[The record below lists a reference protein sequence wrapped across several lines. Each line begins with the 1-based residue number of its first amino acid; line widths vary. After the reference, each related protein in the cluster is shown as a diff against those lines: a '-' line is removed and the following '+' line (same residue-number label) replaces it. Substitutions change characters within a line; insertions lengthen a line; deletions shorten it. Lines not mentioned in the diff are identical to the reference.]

1 MTTARTATPSTARA
15 INDRLALE
23 LLLERGPLTASDL
36 RTLTGLS
43 RPTVADLLER
53 LQRSGLV
60 AHAGESAALRRGP
73 NARLYELVAD
83 RAHLAGIDIRSTG
96 VSLVVADLTGRT
108 LGTATIPATL
118 PVLPVLPVLSE
129 GAEGAEA
136 LAGAGAGV
144 GFATGSGAADG
155 VSAEGGAEG
164 DLLVERTVE
173 ALLATAAAAGAKE
186 LHTVAVGAPGLVDP
200 STGTL
205 NNSGKLP
212 EWHTKLLA
220 ALRSRP
226 GTEVILENEVNLAG
240 IAEHR
245 LGAARG
251 RRDFALIW
259 LGLGVGAAVV
269 LDGRLRRGASGGT
282 GEIGFLPVPGT
293 VGLPG
298 ATKCDGGFHSLVSSA
313 AICELAERHGL
324 KPEPGALGTAAGADT
339 PEPADLEPAARP
351 GPDGRGGAGL
361 GADPLG
367 GDAIEPAAEA
377 VVRHAVEIG
386 AEEFLEELAAR
397 IAVGASAICVVLD
410 PGCVVLGGEIG
421 QAGGPDLAARVERR
435 LATLSPLA
443 TEVRAGTAGGG
454 AVLAGAVLT
463 AGDSVRRELFGG
475 E

>member
-15 INDRLALE
+15 INDRLALD

-73 NARLYELVAD
+73 NARLYGLVAD

-108 LGTATIPATL
+108 LGTATIAASDSAPDTGTGTGAGVATG
-118 PVLPVLPVLSE
+118 VKEDVE
-129 GAEGAEA
+129 T
-136 LAGAGAGV
+136 GAGA
-144 GFATGSGAADG
+144 DD
-155 VSAEGGAEG
+155 G
-164 DLLVERTVE
+164 DLLVKRTVE
-173 ALLATAAAAGAKE
+173 TLLATAAEAGAAE

-200 STGTL
+200 MTGML

-212 EWHTKLLA
+212 EWHTKLLT

-245 LGAARG
+245 IGAAQG

-259 LGLGVGAAVV
+259 LGHGVGASVV

-293 VGLPG
+293 IRLPDSK
-298 ATKCDGGFHSLVSSA
+298 KCDGGFHSMVSSA
-313 AICELAERHGL
+313 AICELAARHGL
-324 KPEPGALGTAAGADT
+324 TTGPVAGAGGRGRGRGASAA
-339 PEPADLEPAARP
+339 EEQEPAA
-351 GPDGRGGAGL
+351 A
-361 GADPLG
+361 
-367 GDAIEPAAEA
+367 A
-377 VVRHAVEIG
+377 VVRRAVETG
-386 AEEFLEELAAR
+386 ADDFLDELALR
-397 IAVGASAICVVLD
+397 IALGASSICVVID

-421 QAGGPDLAARVERR
+421 QAGGPELAERVELHLSR
-435 LATLSPLA
+435 LSPLA
-443 TEVRAGTAGGG
+443 TEVRAGAAGGG

-463 AGDSVRRELFGG
+463 AGDAARQELFGG
-475 E
+475 D

>member
-15 INDRLALE
+15 INDRLALN

-60 AHAGESAALRRGP
+60 AQAGESAALRRGP
-73 NARLYELVAD
+73 NARLYGLVAD
-83 RAHLAGIDIRSTG
+83 RAHLAGIDIRATG

-108 LGTATIPATL
+108 LGTATIAAPAR
-118 PVLPVLPVLSE
+118 SE
-129 GAEGAEA
+129 AEGPGRPPTAVDGA
-136 LAGAGAGV
+136 AGTAGAAVDVSSPTRAGT
-144 GFATGSGAADG
+144 AS
-155 VSAEGGAEG
+155 SAEGGPGDG

-173 ALLATAAAAGAKE
+173 ALLATAAAAGAQD

-200 STGTL
+200 VSGAL

-220 ALRSRP
+220 ALRARR

-245 LGAARG
+245 IGAAQDRK
-251 RRDFALIW
+251 DFALIW
-259 LGLGVGAAVV
+259 LGHGVGASVV

-293 VGLPG
+293 GGLPD
-298 ATKCDGGFHSLVSSA
+298 ATRCDGGFHALVSSA
-313 AICELAERHGL
+313 AICELGARHGL
-324 KPEPGALGTAAGADT
+324 DAEPDGSEPG
-339 PEPADLEPAARP
+339 
-351 GPDGRGGAGL
+351 
-361 GADPLG
+361 
-367 GDAIEPAAEA
+367 AEA
-377 VVRHAVEIG
+377 VVRLAVRTG
-386 AEEFLEELAAR
+386 AHDFLEELAGR
-397 IAVGASAICVVLD
+397 IALGASSICVVLD

-421 QAGGPDLAARVERR
+421 QAGGPELAARVERQ
-435 LATLSPLA
+435 LARLSPLA

-463 AGDSVRRELFGG
+463 AGDAVRRELFGG

>member
-15 INDRLALE
+15 INDRLALD

-36 RTLTGLS
+36 RALTGLS

-73 NARLYELVAD
+73 NARLYGLVAD
-83 RAHLAGIDIRSTG
+83 RAHLAGIDIRSSG

-108 LGTATIPATL
+108 LGTATIAASL
-118 PVLPVLPVLSE
+118 PVVPAAPVDGGGDPSRSGDV
-129 GAEGAEA
+129 GATEN
-136 LAGAGAGV
+136 AGCSC
-144 GFATGSGAADG
+144 GSGGD
-155 VSAEGGAEG
+155 GGASAATTDG

-173 ALLATAAAAGAKE
+173 ALLATAAEAGAGE

-200 STGTL
+200 ATGAL

-212 EWHTKLLA
+212 EWHAKLLA
-220 ALRSRP
+220 ALRARP

-245 LGAARG
+245 IGAAKDRQ
-251 RRDFALIW
+251 DFALIW
-259 LGLGVGAAVV
+259 LGHGVGASVI

-293 VGLPG
+293 IGLPDSK
-298 ATKCDGGFHSLVSSA
+298 KCDAGFHSTVSSA
-313 AICELAERHGL
+313 AICELAARHGL
-324 KPEPGALGTAAGADT
+324 KVEPGTGGGVGAEAEAEPGAGTGAGAGTAAG
-339 PEPADLEPAARP
+339 ER
-351 GPDGRGGAGL
+351 
-361 GADPLG
+361 
-367 GDAIEPAAEA
+367 EPAAEA
-377 VVRHAVEIG
+377 VVRRAVETG
-386 AEEFLEELAAR
+386 ADDFLDELALR

-421 QAGGPDLAARVERR
+421 QAGGPELAGRVERH
-435 LATLSPLA
+435 LARLSPLA

-463 AGDSVRRELFGG
+463 AGDAVRRELFGG
-475 E
+475 D

>member
-15 INDRLALE
+15 INDRLALD

-73 NARLYELVAD
+73 NARLYGLVAD

-108 LGTATIPATL
+108 LGTATIAASDPDTGRGTE
-118 PVLPVLPVLSE
+118 E
-129 GAEGAEA
+129 GVVTGVKEDGKEEAET
-136 LAGAGAGV
+136 GAGA
-144 GFATGSGAADG
+144 DD
-155 VSAEGGAEG
+155 G
-164 DLLVERTVE
+164 DLLVKRTVE
-173 ALLATAAAAGAKE
+173 TLLATAAEAGAEE

-200 STGTL
+200 MTGTL

-245 LGAARG
+245 IGAAQG

-259 LGLGVGAAVV
+259 LGHGVGASVV

-293 VGLPG
+293 IRLPDSK
-298 ATKCDGGFHSLVSSA
+298 KCDGGFHSMVSSA
-313 AICELAERHGL
+313 AICELAARHGL
-324 KPEPGALGTAAGADT
+324 TAGSAGGSGAAAGGEGASAA
-339 PEPADLEPAARP
+339 EEQEPAA
-351 GPDGRGGAGL
+351 A
-361 GADPLG
+361 
-367 GDAIEPAAEA
+367 A
-377 VVRHAVEIG
+377 VVRRAVESG
-386 AEEFLEELAAR
+386 ADDFLDELALR
-397 IAVGASAICVVLD
+397 IALGASAICVVLD

-421 QAGGPDLAARVERR
+421 QAGGPELADRVEQHLSR
-435 LATLSPLA
+435 LSPLA

-463 AGDSVRRELFGG
+463 AGDAARQELFGG
-475 E
+475 D

>member
-15 INDRLALE
+15 INDRLALD

-73 NARLYELVAD
+73 NARLYGLVAD
-83 RAHLAGIDIRSTG
+83 RAHLAGIDIRATG

-108 LGTATIPATL
+108 LGTATIAALAPGTGT
-118 PVLPVLPVLSE
+118 
-129 GAEGAEA
+129 GAGTGVGTGVGTGTEA
-136 LAGAGAGV
+136 GVETSTEAGAGTGAGAV
-144 GFATGSGAADG
+144 D
-155 VSAEGGAEG
+155 G
-164 DLLVERTVE
+164 DLLVEQTVE
-173 ALLATAAAAGAKE
+173 ALLATAAEVGAKE

-200 STGTL
+200 VTGTL

-212 EWHTKLLA
+212 EWHAKLLA

-245 LGAARG
+245 IGAARG

-259 LGLGVGAAVV
+259 LGHGVGASVV

-293 VGLPG
+293 VGLPDSK
-298 ATKCDGGFHSLVSSA
+298 KCDGGFHSMVSSA
-313 AICELAERHGL
+313 AICELAARHGL
-324 KPEPGALGTAAGADT
+324 AAGSETTDGDAGAA
-339 PEPADLEPAARP
+339 EEQEPAA
-351 GPDGRGGAGL
+351 A
-361 GADPLG
+361 
-367 GDAIEPAAEA
+367 A
-377 VVRHAVEIG
+377 VVRRAVETG
-386 AEEFLEELAAR
+386 ADDFLDELAQR

-421 QAGGPDLAARVERR
+421 QAGGPELADRVERHLSR
-435 LATLSPLA
+435 ISPLA

-463 AGDSVRRELFGG
+463 AGDAARRELFGG
-475 E
+475 D

>member
-15 INDRLALE
+15 INDRLALD

-36 RTLTGLS
+36 RALTGLS

-73 NARLYELVAD
+73 NARLYGLVAD
-83 RAHLAGIDIRSTG
+83 RAHLAGIDIRASG

-108 LGTATIPATL
+108 LGTATIAASLPAASAA
-118 PVLPVLPVLSE
+118 PAVDGEEPS
-129 GAEGAEA
+129 GSGD
-136 LAGAGAGV
+136 AGATESAGCSCGSGGAG
-144 GFATGSGAADG
+144 GSGG
-155 VSAEGGAEG
+155 GGASVVMTDG

-173 ALLATAAAAGAKE
+173 ALLATAAEAGAGE

-200 STGTL
+200 ATGTL

-245 LGAARG
+245 IGAAKD

-259 LGLGVGAAVV
+259 LGHGVGASVI

-293 VGLPG
+293 IGLPDSK
-298 ATKCDGGFHSLVSSA
+298 KCDGGFHSTVSSA
-313 AICELAERHGL
+313 AICELAGRHGL
-324 KPEPGALGTAAGADT
+324 KVEPDTEEGTRAGAEPGVEAGDREPAAGAVVRRAV
-339 PEPADLEPAARP
+339 ES
-351 GPDGRGGAGL
+351 
-361 GADPLG
+361 GAD
-367 GDAIEPAAEA
+367 D
-377 VVRHAVEIG
+377 
-386 AEEFLEELAAR
+386 FLDELALR

-421 QAGGPDLAARVERR
+421 QAGGPELASRVERHLSR
-435 LATLSPLA
+435 LSPLA

-463 AGDSVRRELFGG
+463 AGDAVRRELFGG
-475 E
+475 D

>member
-15 INDRLALE
+15 INDRLALD

-73 NARLYELVAD
+73 NARLYELVGD

-108 LGTATIPATL
+108 LGTATIAAPAPTTA
-118 PVLPVLPVLSE
+118 PGTGDGG
-129 GAEGAEA
+129 GADA
-136 LAGAGAGV
+136 AGAG
-144 GFATGSGAADG
+144 D
-155 VSAEGGAEG
+155 G

-173 ALLATAAAAGAKE
+173 ALLATAAEAGAGE

-200 STGTL
+200 ATGAL

-220 ALRSRP
+220 ALRARP

-245 LGAARG
+245 IGAAQG

-259 LGLGVGAAVV
+259 LGHGVGASVV

-293 VGLPG
+293 AGLPDS
-298 ATKCDGGFHSLVSSA
+298 TKCDGGFHSMVSSA
-313 AICELAERHGL
+313 AICELAARHGL
-324 KPEPGALGTAAGADT
+324 TSEPGTGSGHDCEASGDERGEERGEEHGEWLGEGR
-339 PEPADLEPAARP
+339 EPM
-351 GPDGRGGAGL
+351 
-361 GADPLG
+361 
-367 GDAIEPAAEA
+367 AEA
-377 VVRHAVEIG
+377 VVRRAVETG
-386 AEEFLEELAAR
+386 ADGFLDELALR

-421 QAGGPDLAARVERR
+421 QAGGPELADRVERH
-435 LATLSPLA
+435 LARLSPLA

-463 AGDSVRRELFGG
+463 AGDAVRRELFGG

>member
-15 INDRLALE
+15 INDRLALD

-43 RPTVADLLER
+43 RPTVADLLDR

-73 NARLYELVAD
+73 NARLYGLVAD

-96 VSLVVADLTGRT
+96 VSMVVADLTGRT
-108 LGTATIPATL
+108 LGTATIAASAPGT
-118 PVLPVLPVLSE
+118 
-129 GAEGAEA
+129 GAPDGGTE
-136 LAGAGAGV
+136 
-144 GFATGSGAADG
+144 SGAAD
-155 VSAEGGAEG
+155 G

-173 ALLATAAAAGAKE
+173 TLLATAAEAGARE

-200 STGTL
+200 ATGSL

-245 LGAARG
+245 IGAARG

-259 LGLGVGAAVV
+259 LGHGVGASVV

-293 VGLPG
+293 TGLPHS
-298 ATKCDGGFHSLVSSA
+298 TKCDGGFHSTVSSA
-313 AICELAERHGL
+313 AVCELAARHGL
-324 KPEPGALGTAAGADT
+324 KAGPGRDAG
-339 PEPADLEPAARP
+339 
-351 GPDGRGGAGL
+351 DGN
-361 GADPLG
+361 
-367 GDAIEPAAEA
+367 EAAEA
-377 VVRHAVEIG
+377 AEDVVRQAVETG
-386 AEEFLEELAAR
+386 ADGFLDELALR

-410 PGCVVLGGEIG
+410 PGCLVLGGEIG
-421 QAGGPDLAARVERR
+421 QAGGPELAGRVERH
-435 LATLSPLA
+435 LARLSPLA

-463 AGDSVRRELFGG
+463 AGDSARRELFGG

>member
-15 INDRLALE
+15 INDRLALD

-73 NARLYELVAD
+73 NARLYGLVAD

-108 LGTATIPATL
+108 LGTATIAAADPE
-118 PVLPVLPVLSE
+118 V
-129 GAEGAEA
+129 GAGTGAGAVTSTKEDVG
-136 LAGAGAGV
+136 AGAGA
-144 GFATGSGAADG
+144 AD
-155 VSAEGGAEG
+155 G
-164 DLLVERTVE
+164 DLLVKRTVE
-173 ALLATAAAAGAKE
+173 ALLATAAEAGAEE

-200 STGTL
+200 MTGAL

-245 LGAARG
+245 IGAAQG

-259 LGLGVGAAVV
+259 LGHGVGASVV

-293 VGLPG
+293 VGLPDSQ
-298 ATKCDGGFHSLVSSA
+298 KCDGGFHSRVSSA
-313 AICELAERHGL
+313 AICELAARHGL
-324 KPEPGALGTAAGADT
+324 TAEPVDGDGGGAAAGSASAA
-339 PEPADLEPAARP
+339 EEQEPAA
-351 GPDGRGGAGL
+351 A
-361 GADPLG
+361 
-367 GDAIEPAAEA
+367 A
-377 VVRHAVEIG
+377 VVRRAVETG
-386 AEEFLEELAAR
+386 ADDFLDELALR
-397 IAVGASAICVVLD
+397 IALGASAICVVLD

-421 QAGGPDLAARVERR
+421 QAGGQELADRVERH
-435 LATLSPLA
+435 LSGLSPLA

-463 AGDSVRRELFGG
+463 AGDAARRELFGG
-475 E
+475 D